1 MFSGI
6 VFPPRILGMDIL
18 LIAGPASVALDR
30 ARMLTNFSTGKTGVI
45 LAETLRKHRHHVTL
59 WYGTGATY
67 PLPTGLHSS
76 ERFQTIHDLEK
87 LIQRAEWGNFG
98 AVLLPAALPDYDLAS
113 AHDMGGNKLSRDKW
127 PGHLEG
133 VRLELKPAPRILN
146 KIRALSPKSKIIGW
160 KWEAEGGL
168 SDLHESARKQIE
180 ECRSDASV
188 LNGPA
193 YGEGYLFMPKIG
205 EPVRCAH
212 PADLGNVLA
221 NYLGPA

>member
-1 MFSGI
+1 ME
-6 VFPPRILGMDIL
+6 IL

-30 ARMLTNFSTGKTGVI
+30 ARVLSNFSTGKTGVV

-76 ERFQTIHDLEK
+76 ERFQTIHELEK
-87 LIQRAEWGNFG
+87 LLLKTDLKKYG
-98 AVLLPAALPDYDLAS
+98 AILLPAALPDYDLAS
-113 AHDMGGNKLSRDKW
+113 AHDLAGNKLSRDKW

-133 VRLELKPAPRILN
+133 VRLELKPAPRVLN
-146 KIRALSPKSKIIGW
+146 KIRSLAPTSKIVGW
-160 KWEAEGGL
+160 KWEAEGTPAQL
-168 SDLHESARKQIE
+168 LASAQTQVE
-180 ECRSDASV
+180 ECRTDACV

-193 YGEGYLFMPKIG
+193 YGDGYLFTPKVG

-212 PADLGNVLA
+212 PVELGHALA
-221 NYLGPA
+221 GFLGPA